1 MLKQMFKTLR
11 NKGITKVVYI
21 LYIKKYIL
29 ILKNLSSTISYKDQD
44 EKV

>member
-1 MLKQMFKTLR
+1 MFKTVR
-11 NKGITKVVYI
+11 KKGITKVVYF

-29 ILKNLSSTISYKDQD
+29 ILKNFSPTKFYKDQD

>member
-1 MLKQMFKTLR
+1 MFKTVR
-11 NKGITKVVYI
+11 KKGITKVVQF

-29 ILKNLSSTISYKDQD
+29 ILNNFSPTKFYKDQD